1 MVRLTL
7 LVISLLFVATHS
19 ARGGDL
25 KLDIHSGNIIS
36 LELDI
41 SGPSL
46 PERGTITHR
55 MEEGIIDAGGATC
68 WFVISDASDKDFADE
83 FGAIRA
89 AALDDAPDSSVNWVY
104 FDENTDLWHFPHDA
118 GLTSRFV
125 GGDPMP
131 PMANREYSPI
141 KRFLYQGEIVT
152 ANMPLVV
159 WGEDAGQSLLIDEGS
174 CDPLVRS
181 NPPSPFFVGG
191 GPSNNGVDCAF
202 EYPLE
207 RYKGG
212 QAIAIDLDA
221 GTVTMKLHK
230 ATFAPSKIPYYTVFE
245 ASKAPPAGYMGVPWA
260 PKLANLGRFADG
272 TGTGLIVQFGN
283 GVPVNNGGPNR
294 FQPGITSYRGGQ
306 NKTYSPMW
314 VIWWAYFTNDTPIE
328 EMFRTDRNVGE
339 GAIPMPGSG
348 ISGFDPSVPAEFDP
362 FQIEHKGE
370 NLTAYAISVTGN
382 DDGFVYSLG
391 DLFDLA
397 DDGNILLTEGPGGLR
412 LNNALQPSLIVNC
425 PVPITVP
432 ITVP

>member
-1 MVRLTL
+1 MLYLKHLT
-7 LVISLLFVATHS
+7 ILLFIATQS
-19 ARGGDL
+19 ADGGDP

-41 SGPSL
+41 GGPSL
-46 PERGTITHR
+46 PERGTITQR
-55 MEEGIIDAGGATC
+55 MERGIIDSTGADC

-89 AALDDAPDSSVNWVY
+89 DELDDAPDSSVNDI
-104 FDENTDLWHFPHDA
+104 FLDENTGLWHFPEDA
-118 GLTSRFV
+118 GYTSRFD
-125 GGDPMP
+125 GDVPMLP
-131 PMANREYSPI
+131 VANEAYSPI
-141 KRFLYQGEIVT
+141 KRFLYQDEIVT

-159 WGEDAGQSLLIDEGS
+159 WGTQAGQSLLIDKGG
-174 CDPLVRS
+174 CDDLVRS
-181 NPPSPFFVGG
+181 NPPSPFFLGG
-191 GPSNNGVDCAF
+191 GPGNNGLDCTF
-202 EYPLE
+202 EYPLD

-230 ATFAPSKIPYYTVFE
+230 ATFAPSKVPYYTVFE

-260 PKLANLGRFADG
+260 PKLANLGRITDG

-283 GVPVNNGGPNR
+283 GVPVSNGGPNR
-294 FQPGITSYRGGQ
+294 FQPGLTSYRGGQ

-328 EMFRTDRNVGE
+328 EMFRKNRNVGE
-339 GAIPMPGSG
+339 GATPVAGSG
-348 ISGFDPSVPAEFDP
+348 ILSFDPSVPNEFDP

-370 NLTAYAISVTGN
+370 SLRAYAISVTGN
-382 DDGFVYSLG
+382 DDGFVHSLG

-397 DDGNILLTEGPGGLR
+397 DDGKSHLTEGPGGLR
-412 LNNALQPSLIVNC
+412 LNSALQPSLIVNC
-425 PVPITVP
+425 PVPLTVR
-432 ITVP
+432 